1 MIEPS
6 QNLQNCFE
14 NSVETAKEL
23 HHEYI
28 TIEHVVY
35 GIMCDKTSY
44 ELLEGFGADANFIKT
59 NLEHYLKNNLN
70 DIKLDSPSA
79 GKNLKKPIQL
89 NV

>member
-6 QNLQNCFE
+6 QSLQNIFE
-14 NSVETAKEL
+14 SSVNTAKEL

-35 GIMCDKTSY
+35 GILCDNDSY
-44 ELLEGFGADANFIKT
+44 ALLESFGADAKFIKA

-70 DIKLDSPSA
+70 DIKLNNPKADFKP
-79 GKNLKKPIQL
+79 KKPTQ
-89 NV
+89 